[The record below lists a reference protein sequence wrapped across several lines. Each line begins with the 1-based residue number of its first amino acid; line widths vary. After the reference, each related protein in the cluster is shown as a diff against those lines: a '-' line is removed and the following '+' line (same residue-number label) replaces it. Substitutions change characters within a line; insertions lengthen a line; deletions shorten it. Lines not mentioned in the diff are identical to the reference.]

1 MTSPSFAENPSLW
14 ECFLDFFFCVEA
26 QKAEFFA
33 SPVATRIS
41 SSPMS
46 PQDLLGGGFTYFLFS
61 PRNLEGSRIARFRG
75 ISRWPLLVIST
86 RRVGGFRD
94 CDQPY
99 LPHLLGIGNN
109 VPNDQGPESQ

>member
-1 MTSPSFAENPSLW
+1 MIGETKLNKIGMK
-14 ECFLDFFFCVEA
+14 CNI
-26 QKAEFFA
+26 
-33 SPVATRIS
+33 R
-41 SSPMS
+41 
-46 PQDLLGGGFTYFLFS
+46 GGAFNYFLFS
-61 PRNLEGSRIARFRG
+61 PLLGEGSRIARFRG

-94 CDQPY
+94 CDQPF